1 LHPAAPTDTVDVTSL
16 WRILLALLL
25 VVGFAPAAT
34 AAEAG
39 AEVELIVFW
48 GIGCPYC
55 AQEMEFLEELAED
68 YPELEITTYEVRY
81 EPANLELFNSTMH
94 DRSLEARSIPTTLL
108 GDRVW
113 EGFDAGTGDQI
124 RAAVAAA
131 LAGPAPAPLPETE
144 PAAFVDLPF
153 IGAVDV
159 GSGSLVLSTFLI
171 ALVDGVNPCSLW
183 ALSILLALVL
193 RTGSR
198 RRVLAIGGAFLAVT
212 TLLYGLYIAG
222 IYGFLTVAANETWIR
237 LAMAGVALGFGVINL
252 KDYFWFRRSLTLTI
266 PDERKPW
273 LYRKMRSVAANDR
286 ALPAALAGT
295 AVLAVGVSV
304 LETPCTAGYP
314 LLWTNLLAEQQ
325 IGLAGTIP
333 LFALYM
339 LVFLLD
345 ELVVFGVALF
355 AMRAMKLE
363 ERAGR
368 LLKLVGGVVMIVLAG
383 TLIFTPE
390 AMNTVS
396 GALAVFGLAAGAVLA
411 IVGAQWAMSR
421 RRHTKN
427 RRRSLGRVRG

>member
-1 LHPAAPTDTVDVTSL
+1 LSAAQPTDTFDVTSL

-25 VVGFAPAAT
+25 VVGLAPAAT
-34 AAEAG
+34 AAEAD

-55 AQEMEFLEELAED
+55 AQELEFLEELAED

-81 EPANLELFNSTMH
+81 EPANLELFDSTMS

-113 EGFDAGTGDQI
+113 EGFDTDTGDQI

-131 LAGPAPAPLPETE
+131 MAGPAPAPIPELA
-144 PAAFVDLPF
+144 PSAVIDLPF

-222 IYGFLTVAANETWIR
+222 IYGFLTIAANETWIR

-252 KDYFWFRRSLTLTI
+252 KDYFWFRRGLTLTI
-266 PDERKPW
+266 PDQRKPW
-273 LYRKMRSVAANDR
+273 LYRRMRSVAAGDR

-314 LLWTNLLAEQQ
+314 LLWTNLLAEQG
-325 IGLAGTIP
+325 IGLAGSVP

-368 LLKLVGGVVMIVLAG
+368 ILKLIGGVVMIVLAG
-383 TLIFTPE
+383 TLVFAPE
-390 AMNTVS
+390 AMSSVS
-396 GALAVFGLAAGAVLA
+396 GAISVFGIAIGAVMA
-411 IVGAQWAMSR
+411 IMGAQWATSR

>member
-1 LHPAAPTDTVDVTSL
+1 M
-16 WRILLALLL
+16 
-25 VVGFAPAAT
+25 
-34 AAEAG
+34 AAEG
-39 AEVELIVFW
+39 ETEVELIVFW

-55 AQEMEFLEELAED
+55 AQEMEFLEGLTED
-68 YPELEITTYEVRY
+68 YPELEINSYEVRY
-81 EPANLELFNSTMH
+81 EPANLDLFRSTMAE
-94 DRSLEARSIPTTLL
+94 RGLEARSIPTTIL
-108 GDRVW
+108 GDEVW
-113 EGFDAGTGDQI
+113 QGFDSGTGDQI
-124 RAAVAAA
+124 RAAVVSA
-131 LAGPAPAPLPETE
+131 LAASAPAPIPKGE
-144 PAAFVDLPF
+144 PTAVIDLPF
-153 IGAVDV
+153 LGAVDV

-222 IYGFLTVAANETWIR
+222 IYGFLTIAANETWIR

-252 KDYFWFRRSLTLTI
+252 KDYFWFRRGLTLTI

-273 LYRKMRSVAANDR
+273 LYRRMRSVAAADR
-286 ALPAALAGT
+286 AIPAALAGT
-295 AVLAVGVSV
+295 SVLAVGVSV

-314 LLWTNLLAEQQ
+314 LLWTNLLAEQE
-325 IGLAGTIP
+325 IGLAGSIP

-368 LLKLVGGVVMIVLAG
+368 LLKLIGGVVMIVLAG
-383 TLIFTPE
+383 TLVFAPE
-390 AMNTVS
+390 TMSSVS
-396 GALAVFGLAAGAVLA
+396 GAIAVFGMAIGVVLA

>member
-1 LHPAAPTDTVDVTSL
+1 MHAAQPTDTFDVTSL
-16 WRILLALLL
+16 WRVLLALLL
-25 VVGFAPAAT
+25 VVGLAPAAA
-34 AAEAG
+34 AAEG
-39 AEVELIVFW
+39 DAEVELIVFW
-48 GIGCPYC
+48 GVGCPYC
-55 AQEMEFLEELAED
+55 AQEFEFLEELVED
-68 YPELEITTYEVRY
+68 YPELVITSYEVRY
-81 EPANLELFNSTMH
+81 EPANLELFNSTMSE
-94 DRSLEARSIPTTLL
+94 RGLEARSIPTTLL

-113 EGFDAGTGDQI
+113 EGFDARTGDQI

-131 LAGPAPAPLPETE
+131 LAGPAPAPIPEPE
-144 PAAFVDLPF
+144 PSAVIDLPL

-222 IYGFLTVAANETWIR
+222 IYGFLTIAANETWIR

-252 KDYFWFRRSLTLTI
+252 KDYFWFRRGLTLTI
-266 PDERKPW
+266 PDARKPW
-273 LYRKMRSVAANDR
+273 LYRRMRSVAASEK

-314 LLWTNLLAEQQ
+314 LLWTNLLAEQG
-325 IGLAGTIP
+325 IGLAGSIP

-368 LLKLVGGVVMIVLAG
+368 LLKLIGGVVMIVLAG
-383 TLIFTPE
+383 TLVFTPE
-390 AMNTVS
+390 AMSSVS
-396 GALAVFGLAAGAVLA
+396 GAVAVFGIAIGAVSGIL
-411 IVGAQWAMSR
+411 GLQWAMSH